1 MSLLITL
8 TIRTSDSHVTTLCDD
23 KVTWERKKL
32 GTTSRQRNTKRERER
47 QRNALHIQLLS
58 CDLRSLSL
66 ENQYIAKVDLSLLLY
81 EILISRIA
89 LNTLYYWSNHWGKS
103 DKNNTFIIKIIMNY
117 LQMNIEI
124 VVKLLIF
131 RKSIWNIDNQNYLP
145 GIIATVLSA
154 RKTRNVRRAA
164 RFPKSTPIV
173 M

>member
-1 MSLLITL
+1 MGAISLSLLITL

-32 GTTSRQRNTKRERER
+32 GTTSRQQNTKRERER

-89 LNTLYYWSNHWGKS
+89 LNTLFHWSNYWGKRG
-103 DKNNTFIIKIIMNY
+103 KNHSSNIKLIMNY
-117 LQMNIEI
+117 SQMNIEI
-124 VVKLLIF
+124 VVNLLIA
-131 RKSIWNIDNQNYLP
+131 NMLEIDMK
-145 GIIATVLSA
+145 
-154 RKTRNVRRAA
+154 KT
-164 RFPKSTPIV
+164 
-173 M
+173 

>member
-32 GTTSRQRNTKRERER
+32 GTTSRQQNTKRKRER

-89 LNTLYYWSNHWGKS
+89 LNTLYIWSNYWRKR
-103 DKNNTFIIKIIMNY
+103 DENNTSNIKTIMNNF
-117 LQMNIEI
+117 QINIVI
-124 VVKLLIF
+124 IVKLLIC
-131 RKSIWNIDNQNYLP
+131 RNRYEKE
-145 GIIATVLSA
+145 IIRITY
-154 RKTRNVRRAA
+154 RE
-164 RFPKSTPIV
+164 
-173 M
+173 

>member
-1 MSLLITL
+1 MGAISLSLLITL

-32 GTTSRQRNTKRERER
+32 GITSRQQNTKKERER

-89 LNTLYYWSNHWGKS
+89 LNTLYIWSNCWGKR
-103 DKNNTFIIKIIMNY
+103 DENNTSNIKTIMSNF
-117 LQMNIEI
+117 QINIEI
-124 VVKLLIF
+124 VV
-131 RKSIWNIDNQNYLP
+131 
-145 GIIATVLSA
+145 
-154 RKTRNVRRAA
+154 
-164 RFPKSTPIV
+164 TPDC
-173 M
+173 